1 MDLFDDQQNPSH
13 NWLPYDGEVY
23 YHGPIMSY
31 AEADKYLQQLTT
43 GLDWQADQVNMMGR
57 LITTRRLVAW
67 YASQTLSY
75 TYAGVTKTPLPWTQ
89 PLLRLKQLIEACS
102 DSTFNACLANFY
114 HDGNDAMGYHC
125 DNEKDLQP
133 EAAIASLSLGAPRRF
148 CFKHRVTK
156 AKVELTLAHGSLL
169 VMQGD
174 TQKHWLH
181 ALPAAKKVDQSR
193 VNLTFRSM
201 QTR

>member
-1 MDLFDDQQNPSH
+1 
-13 NWLPYDGEVY
+13 
-23 YHGPIMSY
+23 
-31 AEADKYLQQLTT
+31 
-43 GLDWQADQVNMMGR
+43 
-57 LITTRRLVAW
+57 
-67 YASQTLSY
+67 
-75 TYAGVTKTPLPWTQ
+75 
-89 PLLRLKQLIEACS
+89 
-102 DSTFNACLANFY
+102 FNACLANFY

-148 CFKHRVTK
+148 CFKHRGTK

-181 ALPAAKKVDQSR
+181 ALPVAKKVDQSR